1 MQEPTTG
8 APGTRPPVA
17 PGEEHASSRIPA
29 PYLALMAGPL
39 SFGIAGPALVLDD
52 IARGLG
58 TTEST
63 VTWCVVAF
71 GWGIAVGTP
80 LMAGLMRHKGTRL
93 ALLACGLQI
102 VLGAALVLGVP
113 VPAAAIVG
121 CALQALGTAGL
132 TSIAMSLAG
141 SPLRMGI
148 VSASLAVV
156 GASAPLAGSLVNGA
170 VSWRAALALP
180 VISVLGVLAVLRRV
194 PGGRAPDSGTFDG
207 LGAVMVTALVTALV
221 FVPKEPLVAGVCAVV
236 AVVALFRHIRNRPYG
251 FVPAPLVGRPA
262 FLVACVLAFA
272 LAVVNFGLM
281 YAVPESLSEHT
292 DWTSDRIGVSM
303 VWPLL
308 LGGGLSWFVVAA
320 SGPLGRRPVVAVLV
334 ALGAI
339 APLLALSG
347 SWTVLLAAQAAASI
361 AAASGQGVLAG
372 QATDGVRGVELPA
385 AIGLFN
391 LCYLLGAAFGPSIAT
406 LLAG

>member
-1 MQEPTTG
+1 MQESTTG
-8 APGTRPPVA
+8 APTADLIEA
-17 PGEEHASSRIPA
+17 PGPASAAPRIPA

-52 IARGLG
+52 IGRGLG
-58 TTEST
+58 TSSST
-63 VTWCVVAF
+63 AAWCVTAF

-80 LMAGLMRHKGTRL
+80 LMAGLMRHRGTRF
-93 ALLACGLQI
+93 ALIACGIQI
-102 VLGAALVLGVP
+102 ALGAALVLGVP
-113 VPAAAIVG
+113 VLGAAIAG

-156 GASAPLAGSLVNGA
+156 GASAPLVGSLVGG
-170 VSWRAALALP
+170 VSWRLALALP
-180 VISVLGVLAVLRRV
+180 VISVLGVLAVLRR
-194 PGGRAPDSGTFDG
+194 APDGRDTGSRFDA
-207 LGAVMVTALVTALV
+207 LGAVLLTALVTALV
-221 FVPKEPLVAGVCAVV
+221 FVPENPAVAGVGAVLALLLLGWHV
-236 AVVALFRHIRNRPYG
+236 RAKPTGFIPASVVS
-251 FVPAPLVGRPA
+251 RPA
-262 FLVACVLAFA
+262 FLVACVIALA

-281 YAVPESLSEHT
+281 YAVPEALTDST
-292 DWTSDRIGVSM
+292 DWSKDTIGVSM

-308 LGGGLSWFVVAA
+308 FGGALSWFVVAA

-334 ALGAI
+334 VLGAV
-339 APLLALSG
+339 APFLALSG
-347 SWTVLLAAQAAASI
+347 AWLVLLVAQACASI
-361 AAASGQGVLAG
+361 AAASGQGILAG
-372 QATDGVRGVELPA
+372 QANDAVREAERPA

-391 LCYLLGAAFGPSIAT
+391 LFYLLGAAFGPTIAV